1 MILNRV
7 KFCCDGVVMQNNRG
21 FTLIELMVTIA
32 VLAIIASIAAPS
44 FSKLLSTYQANKSN
58 EELLTALKEG
68 KSRASSIKMSVIV
81 CPNKDS
87 SNQEITKTL
96 CLTKAGV
103 SSVNISNYI
112 DANRVILANVDKAV
126 SMGGDVN
133 VVFSAIGSSLDNV
146 PSTNLKARKI
156 TICGNKELTEIT
168 ISVIGITSS
177 EKSGAC
183 S

>member
-1 MILNRV
+1 M
-7 KFCCDGVVMQNNRG
+7 GGGAMQKNRG

-32 VLAIIASIAAPS
+32 VLAIVASIAAPS
-44 FSKLLSTYQANKSN
+44 FSKLLATYQANKSN
-58 EELLTALKEG
+58 EELMTALKEG
-68 KSRASSIKMSVIV
+68 KSRASSMKMSVIV
-81 CPNKDS
+81 CSNKDG

-103 SSVNISNYI
+103 STANVSNFI
-112 DANRVILANVDKAV
+112 DAKRVILANVDKAV
-126 SMGGDVN
+126 SVGGDLY

-156 TICGNKELTEIT
+156 TICSNKELTEIT
-168 ISVIGITSS
+168 VSVIGIVSS
-177 EKSGAC
+177 EKNGAC

>member
-1 MILNRV
+1 MRDI
-7 KFCCDGVVMQNNRG
+7 RG

-58 EELLTALKEG
+58 GELMTALKEG
-68 KSRASSIKMSVIV
+68 KSRASSMKMSVIV

-96 CLTKAGV
+96 CLTKSGV
-103 SSVNISNYI
+103 SSANVTSFI
-112 DANRVILANVDKAV
+112 DAKRVILANVDKAV
-126 SMGGDVN
+126 SVGGDVN

-156 TICGNKELTEIT
+156 TICGNKESTEIT
-168 ISVIGITSS
+168 ISVTGITSS
-177 EKSGAC
+177 QKSGAC

>member
-1 MILNRV
+1 
-7 KFCCDGVVMQNNRG
+7 MQINRG

-32 VLAIIASIAAPS
+32 VLAIIATIAVPS
-44 FSKLLSTYQANKSN
+44 FSKLLATYQASKSN
-58 EELLTALKEG
+58 EELMAALKEG

-87 SNQEITKTL
+87 LNQEITKTL

-103 SSVNISNYI
+103 SSANVSNYI
-112 DANRVILANVDKAV
+112 DAKRVILANVDKAV

-168 ISVIGITSS
+168 VSVIGITSS
-177 EKSGAC
+177 EKMGAC